1 MNEWVLLLT
10 MLTTERPVP
19 GPPVHAARVSAVEPK
34 REAKQLSEADRRELY
49 RAAWKLSRHATG
61 ELRLD
66 PASGFYDPV
75 NVDAITPKD
84 ELRSGEQIKPAE

>member
-10 MLTTERPVP
+10 MLTTERPLA

-49 RAAWKLSRHATG
+49 RAAWKLSGHVTG

-66 PASGFYDPV
+66 PASGFYLPV
-75 NVDAITPKD
+75 IVDAITPKD
-84 ELRSGEQIKPAE
+84 ERRSGEQIKPAE